1 MKVFIIFSFMVA
13 LVGPVLSF
21 EKTVDNDGFGL
32 SMVET
37 YTGSVGSVLL
47 SQNQDNEGDAFFD
60 EGDGEAAAVEKKDL
74 TDDEIGE
81 LNDLYNRAVREK
93 NFAKQLDVLQ
103 KLPEDAISA
112 KQNIQIAQ
120 LELFHKVEVEDKENS
135 ELFKT
140 DGDVSKSLKVRLSG
154 IYREA
159 QQLYIDGEK
168 KIARDMLI
176 HSIYL
181 HRRFFKAKKFLEYGF
196 DLKVGS
202 YKVENMESKYWN
214 RSSISFYGGNYLS
227 SIDDLEILTY
237 LDRKNQEIYDRLGSS
252 YYMSGQKKKAIGA
265 WETSLFLVPD
275 NEELDDLIDKTK
287 KLLKEENEDNKR
299 RLAERKASEKQD
311 EETVDVETQLM
322 RVAAKRDQAY
332 SYAQELKAQG
342 FSAIVEELENGKF
355 AVKVP
360 KSELNKGTKK
370 EEKK

>member
-1 MKVFIIFSFMVA
+1 MFA
-13 LVGPVLSF
+13 LVVPTLSF
-21 EKTVDNDGFGL
+21 ESTADKDVFGI
-32 SMVET
+32 SMLET
-37 YTGSVGSVLL
+37 YTQSIGTILL
-47 SQNQDNEGDAFFD
+47 SQNQENGGDSFFNDD
-60 EGDGEAAAVEKKDL
+60 ETSDAVEKKDL

-81 LNDLYNRAVREK
+81 LNDQYNRAVREK
-93 NFAKQLDVLQ
+93 NFSKQLDVLQ
-103 KLPEDAISA
+103 KLPESSIST
-112 KQNIQIAQ
+112 KQKIQIAQ

-214 RSSISFYGGNYLS
+214 RSSISFYGGNYQGA
-227 SIDDLEILTY
+227 IEDLEILTY

-275 NEELDDLIDKTK
+275 NTELSDIINKTK
-287 KLLKEENEDNKR
+287 KLLKEENDENKR

-311 EETVDVETQLM
+311 EETVEVETQLM

-342 FSAIVEELENGKF
+342 FSAIVEEMENGKF

-370 EEKK
+370 EENK